1 MVARNV
7 RCRGSSIRPP
17 PASNRNRSPNRTAI
31 SAGDKTRTRAAA
43 NSIANGNPSSLRHN
57 SATTAALA
65 GVRVKP
71 GSAVAARST
80 NNRTAS

>member
-1 MVARNV
+1 MVARKV
-7 RCRGSSIRPP
+7 CCRGSRVRPP
-17 PASNRNRSPNRTAI
+17 PASNRNRSSNRTAI
-31 SAGDKTRTRAAA
+31 SATGKARTRAAA
-43 NSIANGNPSSLRHN
+43 NSIANGNPSSRRHS

-65 GVRVKP
+65 GSRVKL